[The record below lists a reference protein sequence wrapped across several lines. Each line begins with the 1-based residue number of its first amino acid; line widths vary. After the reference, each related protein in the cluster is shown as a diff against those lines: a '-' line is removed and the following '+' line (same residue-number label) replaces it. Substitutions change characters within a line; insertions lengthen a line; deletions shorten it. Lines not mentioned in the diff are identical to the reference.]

1 MPLKYEVILEVATEG
16 GGMTLLGLPK
26 AIGWLFTMET
36 NDATW
41 LLLDEGESVIH
52 SQSGFV
58 DTLPAALDLMG
69 SRYLWETFHPMVV
82 HPEFRKQIYESYVQ
96 RFKARNIDVSGR
108 VGKWEKIC
116 FDTSDKIA
124 YRQQPLNELKRP
136 VK

>member
-26 AIGWLFTMET
+26 TKGWLFTMET

-41 LLLDEGESVIH
+41 TLLDEGASVIH

-69 SRYLWETFHPMVV
+69 SRYLWETFHPRVV
-82 HPEFRKQIYESYVQ
+82 HPEFRKQIYKTYVQ

-116 FDTSDKIA
+116 SDTSDKIV
-124 YRQQPLNELKRP
+124 YREHALTEVKRD
-136 VK
+136 VQ